1 MEYPFYPFQRV
12 ESVRTLPIGGDQHDL
27 QHGLDN
33 ELVQVE
39 DIPVSLEEPW
49 TPSWR
54 ELLQHTRTEAETN
67 ALTHHE
73 AGYRTKHKHRLI
85 SFIVL
90 TTSTITLILSSV
102 FPCAR
107 DPIGTYLLVVVSAL
121 NVFWNALMTQF
132 DLRGRSEQHF
142 EYEVRNKELMRE
154 IDYETARG
162 EQFRTPADAF
172 MTYVKERSKLLDL
185 GPEPPNAKYFFC

>member
-12 ESVRTLPIGGDQHDL
+12 ESVRTLPIGDNDL
-27 QHGLDN
+27 QHSIDN

-49 TPSWR
+49 TTSWR

-90 TTSTITLILSSV
+90 ITSTITLILSSV

-142 EYEVRNKELMRE
+142 EYEVRNKELVRE

-185 GPEPPNAKYFFC
+185 GPEPPNARYFFC